1 MTSRFRM
8 SVFLLAAALL
18 LPAGLA
24 AQEAQ
29 ITGTIRNQSLEPV
42 RGASVLVRGLD
53 MDLGTVTND
62 AGVYRIRVPNGA
74 GRTVTLAVEVIGYRS
89 AEVQVTLG
97 AGMTRQD
104 ITLVEQA
111 ISLDEI
117 VVTGTAGRQSRRA
130 QSAVVSTLDATDIA
144 EVAPVSSVGQMLQ
157 SRLPGVSVQA
167 AGGTMGGTQVIRM
180 RGQASIALSN
190 EPLVFIDGI
199 RADQRTTQLYGVGGQ
214 QGSRLNDI
222 NPEDIE
228 DIEVIKG
235 PAAAALYGADASAGV
250 IHIITKKGRQN
261 GGFRQTI
268 SAETQRLDWDQFSPP
283 DNWAACSASAVANE
297 DNPLCF
303 GQAAGTL
310 VSDNPLER
318 TNAIQNGSRQSLTW
332 SGQGGGENHSYY
344 LSIGGDQ
351 GEGAFVNNTMN
362 NISTRG
368 NFQFQP
374 RPSLSIDM
382 GMGVVRA
389 ETQFPRNDNDIYGW
403 LGGAL
408 LGSPNSLGTSREG
421 WYAPNRQN
429 DAIAAYENFNTNWR
443 TTPRL
448 QVNYSPMQWFTNRFT
463 VGADMSRVEALFFFP
478 KNDNGWYSGVLNTG
492 QIGQAREA
500 YDRYTFEYMGNIANA
515 LTSSLSSDLSFGSQ
529 YLWTRRDLT
538 NATGTGLTT
547 NAANAINQA
556 AQATGGQT
564 FSEEKQLGFFGQW
577 QVGYLDRLYLQL
589 AGRLD
594 THSAFGI
601 DADPFFSP
609 KIGASYVISDEPFFQ
624 DAMPA
629 LISTLRLRAAYG
641 TTGRSP
647 TQGAL
652 ATYNSSPYAITGGGV
667 GSGVIAEDIG
677 NSTLK
682 PERGTEIEA
691 GFEAGLFDEALGLEF
706 TYFNKVGRDVILRRP
721 LPPSDGFSQN
731 QLVNIG
737 EVVNRGLEF
746 AANARILTT
755 ETVGWDVRL
764 GLSTLH
770 SEVTDLGGIEPYST
784 GWSQEVREGYEAN
797 AFFTR
802 TVREYVTDDSHPMAS
817 ACARTTADE
826 LIPCAVVTDEAE
838 FVGNYMPDF
847 EGNVSQQLTLFGN
860 LRLYAQLDWKQ
871 NFTIYNNTDQFR
883 ERQFGQG
890 ERWVRRNDP
899 AFGQSQEET
908 LRRFGPF
915 FQEDGTPVS
924 SSVVNEAYDEDGS
937 FTRLR
942 EVSLSYTVPSTIAQ
956 YVRASGA
963 TITLGGRNLALWT
976 EYSGADPE
984 VGLYLSNDRREE
996 FLTLPQERSL
1006 FARLSFQF

>member
-1 MTSRFRM
+1 MTRRFRL

-18 LPAGLA
+18 VPAAVA
-24 AQEAQ
+24 AQEAI
-29 ITGTIRNQSLEPV
+29 ITGTVRNQSLEPV

-62 AGVYRIRVPNGA
+62 AGLYRIRVPNGA
-74 GRTVTLAVEVIGYRS
+74 GRTVTLSVEVIGYRPT
-89 AEVQVTLG
+89 EVQVTLG
-97 AGMTRQD
+97 SGMTRQD
-104 ITLVEQA
+104 IELVEQA
-111 ISLDEI
+111 IALDEI
-117 VVTGTAGRQSRRA
+117 VVTGTAGQQSRRA
-130 QSAVVSTLDATDIA
+130 QAAVVSTVNADEITD
-144 EVAPVSSVGQMLQ
+144 VAPVSTVGQLLQ

-214 QGSRLNDI
+214 EGSRLNDL

-261 GGFRQTI
+261 AGFRQTI
-268 SAETQRLDWDQFSPP
+268 SAEMQTLSWDHFNPP
-283 DNWAACSASAVANE
+283 DNWAACTQSAVDNE
-297 DNPLCF
+297 DNPLCY
-303 GQAAGTL
+303 GQAVGTL
-310 VSDNPLER
+310 VHDNPLER
-318 TNAIQNGSRQSLTW
+318 TNAIQDGSRQSLTW
-332 SGQGGGENHSYY
+332 SGQGGGDNHSYY
-344 LSIGGDQ
+344 LSIGVDQ
-351 GEGAFVNNTMN
+351 GEGAFVNNTLN
-362 NISTRG
+362 NLSTRG

-374 RPSLSIDM
+374 SPNLSIDM

-389 ETQFPRNDNDIYGW
+389 ETRFPRNDNDIYGW
-403 LGGAL
+403 LGGAM
-408 LGSPNSLGTSREG
+408 LGSPTSLGTSREG

-429 DAIAAYENFNTNWR
+429 EAIAAYENFNTNWR

-448 QVNYSPMQWFTNRFT
+448 QVNYSPFQWFTNRLT

-478 KNDNGWYSGVLNTG
+478 KNDNGWYTGVLNTG
-492 QIGQAREA
+492 QIGQARET
-500 YDRYTFEYMGNIANA
+500 YDRYTFEYMGNISNA

-529 YLWTRRDLT
+529 YLWTRRDVT

-547 NAANAINQA
+547 NSANAINQA

-577 QVGYLDRLYLQL
+577 QVGYLNRLYVQL

-609 KIGASYVISDEPFFQ
+609 KVGASYVISDEPFFQ
-624 DAMPA
+624 DVMPA
-629 LISTLRLRAAYG
+629 AISALRLRAAFG

-652 ATYNSSPYAITGGGV
+652 ATYTSSPYALTDGTV
-667 GSGVIAEDIG
+667 GSGVLSDDIG
-677 NSTLK
+677 NTELR

-691 GFEAGLFDEALGLEF
+691 GFEAGLFDERIGLEF
-706 TYFNKVGRDVILRRP
+706 TYFNKVGTDVILRRP
-721 LPPSDGFSQN
+721 LPPSDGFIQN

-737 EVVNRGLEF
+737 EVVNSGLEL
-746 AANARILTT
+746 AVNARLLTT
-755 ETVGWDVRL
+755 STVGWDVRF
-764 GLSTLH
+764 GMNTLH
-770 SEVTDLGGIEPYST
+770 SEVTDLGGIAPYAT

-802 TVREYVTDDSHPMAS
+802 VVTDYVTDDSHPLS
-817 ACARTTADE
+817 GNCARDDDDN
-826 LIPCAVVTDEAE
+826 LVPCAIVTDSAIW
-838 FVGNYMPDF
+838 VGNYMPDF

-860 LRLYAQLDWKQ
+860 FRLYAQLDWKQ
-871 NFTIYNNTDQFR
+871 NFMIYNNTDQFR

-899 AFGQSQEET
+899 AFGQPIEET

-915 FQEDGTPVS
+915 YEEDGTPVS
-924 SSVVNEAYDEDGS
+924 AAVVNEAYDEDGS
-937 FTRLR
+937 FMRLR
-942 EVSLSYTVPSTIAQ
+942 EVSASYTVPSTLAG
-956 YVRASGA
+956 YVGASGA
-963 TITLGGRNLALWT
+963 TLTLGGRNLALWT
-976 EYSGADPE
+976 NYSGADPE
-984 VGLYLSNDRREE
+984 VGLYLADDRREE
-996 FLTLPQERSL
+996 FLTLPMERAF
-1006 FARLSFQF
+1006 FARLSLQF